1 MAEIMPF
8 QMVHYGPEYSNAL
21 NSLITPPYDVI
32 SSEQQDSF
40 YKSHPFNVIRLVLGK
55 QFSSDTPEDNRY
67 TRASNT
73 LKKWMLDKVLVRKP
87 KPGFTLYQMD
97 FKEPDGNWKRIDG
110 LVGLLKAED
119 YGVGKVLPHERTY
132 SGPKKDQL
140 ELLRAC
146 RANFTPIHAMFH
158 DPEGRVLKLYEGLLN
173 TEPEQE
179 VKDSDDIIH
188 RTWSLCDDSAVHGI
202 VEFLR
207 EKSLFIADGHHR
219 YETSLAYCRE
229 MEVQN
234 PSTTDQSHKYV
245 MSYFTSMSHPGL
257 TVLPAH
263 RMLRD
268 LKDFNK
274 EELLRRMSDCFE
286 IHDLDYDISDL
297 ESASK
302 RLTSKLHEF
311 AEVGGH
317 FGMLFNGEKRFRLL
331 SLKDPEIFSS
341 FLDTNI
347 PESLVNLDVT
357 IFRELILGHS
367 FGLDREGSE
376 NHIEY
381 TPSAADALKKALLGE
396 IQVSFILNPTRVD
409 QMRKAAELGQKLPHK
424 STYFYP
430 KISSG
435 LVLNVF

>member
-8 QMVHYGPEYSNAL
+8 QMVHYGPQYSYAL
-21 NSLITPPYDVI
+21 NSLVTPPYDVI
-32 SSEQQDSF
+32 SPEQQDSF
-40 YKSHPFNVIRLVLGK
+40 YKSHPFNMIRLVLGK
-55 QFSSDTPEDNRY
+55 QFNSDTPEDNRY
-67 TRASNT
+67 TRASNS
-73 LKKWMLDKVLVRKP
+73 LKKWIRDKVLVRKLQ
-87 KPGFTLYQMD
+87 PGFTLYQMD
-97 FKEPDGNWKRIDG
+97 FKEPYGNWKRIDG

-119 YGVGKVLPHERTY
+119 YGVGKVLPHEKTY

-140 ELLRAC
+140 DLLRAC
-146 RANFTPIHAMFH
+146 RANFTPIHAMFD
-158 DPEGRVLKLYEGLLN
+158 DPDGKVLKLYEGFLDA
-173 TEPEQE
+173 EPEQE
-179 VKDSDDIIH
+179 VKDSDNIIH
-188 RTWSLCDDSAVHGI
+188 RTWSLSDESAVNEI
-202 VEFLR
+202 VKFFR
-207 EKSLFIADGHHR
+207 GKSLFIADGHHR

-229 MEVQN
+229 IEAKN

-274 EELLRRMSDCFE
+274 DEILHRLNDCFE
-286 IHDLDYDISDL
+286 IHDLDYSISDL

-302 RLTSKLHEF
+302 QLSSKLHEF
-311 AEVGGH
+311 TEVGGH

-331 SLKDPEIFSS
+331 SLKNPKIVSS
-341 FLDTNI
+341 FLNTNI
-347 PESLVNLDVT
+347 PQSLINLDVT

-367 FGLDREGSE
+367 FGLDREDSE

-381 TPSAADALKKALLGE
+381 TPSVADALNKALSGE

-409 QMRKAAELGQKLPHK
+409 QMIKAAELGQKLPHK

>member
-8 QMVHYGPEYSNAL
+8 QMVQYGPEYSNAL
-21 NSLITPPYDVI
+21 KSLITPPYDVI
-32 SSEQQDSF
+32 SPEQQDSF

-73 LKKWMLDKVLVRKP
+73 LKKWMTDKVLVRKP

-97 FKEPDGNWKRIDG
+97 FRESDGNWKRIDG
-110 LVGLLKAED
+110 FVGLLKAED
-119 YGVGKVLPHERTY
+119 YGAGKVLPHEKTY

-140 ELLRAC
+140 KLLRAC
-146 RANFTPIHAMFH
+146 RANFTPIHAMFN
-158 DPEGRVLKLYEGLLN
+158 DPEGIVLKLYESLLN

-179 VKDSDDIIH
+179 VRDSEEIIH
-188 RTWSLCDDSAVHGI
+188 RTWSLCEENAVHGI

-219 YETSLAYCRE
+219 YETALAYRRE
-229 MEVQN
+229 MEARN
-234 PSTTDQSHKYV
+234 PSTIGQPDNYI

-274 EELLRRMSDCFE
+274 EEFLRRMSDCFE

-297 ESASK
+297 ENASK
-302 RLTSKLHEF
+302 RLSSKLREF
-311 AEVGGH
+311 AKVGGH
-317 FGMLFNGEKRFRLL
+317 FGVLFNGEQRFRLI
-331 SLKDPEIFSS
+331 SLRDPEIFSS
-341 FLDTNI
+341 FLSANI
-347 PESLVNLDVT
+347 PESLINLDVT
-357 IFRELILGHS
+357 IFRELILGHC
-367 FGLDREGSE
+367 FGLDKEDLE

-381 TPSAADALKKALLGE
+381 TPSAADALKKTMLGE

-409 QMRKAAELGQKLPHK
+409 QMTKVAELGQKLPHK